1 LLVNTAV
8 SQALEDM
15 LADEQLLELLAK

>member
-1 LLVNTAV
+1 VNTAV